1 MCLQSRPA
9 IEQAKTQAYD
19 TAGTSTTFQV
29 GIKDDRSPASNG
41 ILLQFQAP
49 AISFGR
55 PGRSTSRIHRTGS
68 IPPFNHGTK
77 QLEKERIMI
86 FVVSIVI
93 AIGALIVW
101 RGASSKLRQ
110 NNVAYRSVARVSSLA
125 AVFFGVLALLQ
136 CFTQVPAG
144 HVGVVDFFGVV
155 SDQTLRAGINPV
167 NPLATVI
174 KYSIQTQEHKEAMQ
188 VLSREGLTIGLEV
201 SALYR
206 LNPDSAARVYKTV
219 AGGDYENIILIP
231 QFRSIS
237 RAVTAS
243 FQASALYSTER
254 ERLGASIQEELGK
267 TVSPRGVTIESTPI
281 RNVALP
287 SQLTEAIEQKQ
298 RADQESQRM
307 EFILTKEKQEADRKR
322 IEAKG
327 IADFQTIVAAGI
339 SEQLLRWKGIEATE
353 KLANSQ
359 NTKVIIVGSGKDG
372 LPIILDT
379 K

>member
-1 MCLQSRPA
+1 MVCRSLTSS
-9 IEQAKTQAYD
+9 QARDQHQKISSSWKESD
-19 TAGTSTTFQV
+19 MFF
-29 GIKDDRSPASNG
+29 
-41 ILLQFQAP
+41 IL
-49 AISFGR
+49 S
-55 PGRSTSRIHRTGS
+55 
-68 IPPFNHGTK
+68 
-77 QLEKERIMI
+77 
-86 FVVSIVI
+86 VVI
-93 AIGALIVW
+93 AVGALIVW
-101 RGASSKLRQ
+101 VNASRKVRQ
-110 NNVAYRSVARVSSLA
+110 NDVNFRAVARISALGI
-125 AVFFGVLALLQ
+125 AVFGIIAILQ
-136 CFTQVPAG
+136 CFTQIPAG

-155 SDQTLRAGINPV
+155 SDQTLRAGISPV
-167 NPLATVI
+167 NPLANVI

-219 AGGDYENIILIP
+219 AGGDYQTIILIP
-231 QFRSIS
+231 QFRSIC

-254 ERLGASIQEELGK
+254 ERLGASIQEELAR
-267 TVSPRGVTIESTPI
+267 TVAPRGVTIENTPI

-287 SQLTEAIEQKQ
+287 TQLTEAIEQKQ

-353 KLANSQ
+353 KIAQSP
-359 NTKVIIVGSGKDG
+359 NTKVIIVGAGRDG
-372 LPIILDT
+372 LPVILDT

>member
-1 MCLQSRPA
+1 
-9 IEQAKTQAYD
+9 
-19 TAGTSTTFQV
+19 
-29 GIKDDRSPASNG
+29 
-41 ILLQFQAP
+41 
-49 AISFGR
+49 
-55 PGRSTSRIHRTGS
+55 
-68 IPPFNHGTK
+68 
-77 QLEKERIMI
+77 MI
-86 FVVSIVI
+86 FILSTLAAIVAVVAWRRSSIKV
-93 AIGALIVW
+93 
-101 RGASSKLRQ
+101 RQ
-110 NNVAYRSVARVSSLA
+110 NNLAFRSIANMSGIA
-125 AVFFGVLALLQ
+125 AGVFGVSALLQ
-136 CFTQVPAG
+136 CFTQIPAG
-144 HVGVVDFFGVV
+144 HVGVVDFFGIV
-155 SDQTLRAGINPV
+155 SQNTLPAGVRIV
-167 NPLATVI
+167 NPLANVI
-174 KYSIQTQEHKEAMQ
+174 KYSTQTKEHKESMQ

-206 LNPDSAARVYKTV
+206 LDPDSAARVYKTV
-219 AGGDYENIILIP
+219 AGGDYETIILIP
-231 QFRSIS
+231 QFRSIC

-254 ERLGASIQEELGK
+254 EALGSTIQGELAK
-267 TVSPRGVTIESTPI
+267 TVARRGVIIENTPI

-327 IADFQTIVAAGI
+327 IADFQAIVAAGI

-353 KLANSQ
+353 KLASSQ
-359 NTKVIIVGSGKDG
+359 NAKVVIIGSGKDG

>member
-1 MCLQSRPA
+1 
-9 IEQAKTQAYD
+9 
-19 TAGTSTTFQV
+19 
-29 GIKDDRSPASNG
+29 
-41 ILLQFQAP
+41 
-49 AISFGR
+49 
-55 PGRSTSRIHRTGS
+55 
-68 IPPFNHGTK
+68 
-77 QLEKERIMI
+77 MI
-86 FVVSIVI
+86 FILALVITVVAV
-93 AIGALIVW
+93 IVW
-101 RGASSKLRQ
+101 RIARGKVREK
-110 NNVAYRSVARVSSLA
+110 NVAFRSVANLSA
-125 AVFFGVLALLQ
+125 GIAVVFGCVALLQ
-136 CFTQVPAG
+136 CFTQIPAG

-167 NPLATVI
+167 NPMATVV
-174 KYSIQTQEHKEAMQ
+174 KYSIQTQEHKETME

-201 SALYR
+201 SVLYR

-219 AGGDYENIILIP
+219 AGGDYETIILVP
-231 QFRSIS
+231 QFRSIC

-254 ERLGASIQEELGK
+254 ERLGATIQEELAK
-267 TVSPRGVTIESTPI
+267 TVAPRGVTIENTPI

-287 SQLTEAIEQKQ
+287 TQLTEAIEQKQ

-327 IADFQTIVAAGI
+327 IADFQAIVAAGI

-353 KLANSQ
+353 KLAMSQ
-359 NTKVIIVGSGKDG
+359 NTKVIIVGAGKDG
-372 LPIILDT
+372 LPVILDT

>member
-1 MCLQSRPA
+1 
-9 IEQAKTQAYD
+9 
-19 TAGTSTTFQV
+19 
-29 GIKDDRSPASNG
+29 
-41 ILLQFQAP
+41 
-49 AISFGR
+49 
-55 PGRSTSRIHRTGS
+55 
-68 IPPFNHGTK
+68 
-77 QLEKERIMI
+77 MI
-86 FVVSIVI
+86 FIVALVITVVAVV
-93 AIGALIVW
+93 AW
-101 RGASSKLRQ
+101 RFARTKVRQ
-110 NNVAYRSVARVSSLA
+110 NNIAFRSVVNVSALA
-125 AVFFGVLALLQ
+125 AGVFGLLALLE
-136 CFTQVPAG
+136 CFTQIPAG

-167 NPLATVI
+167 NPLASVI
-174 KYSIQTQEHKEAMQ
+174 KYSIQTQEHKETMQ

-201 SALYR
+201 SVLYR

-219 AGGDYENIILIP
+219 AGGDYETIILIP
-231 QFRSIS
+231 QFRSIC

-254 ERLGASIQEELGK
+254 ERLGASIQEELARA
-267 TVSPRGVTIESTPI
+267 VAPRGVTIETSPI

-327 IADFQTIVAAGI
+327 IADFQAIVAAGI
-339 SEQLLRWKGIEATE
+339 SDQLLRWKGIEATE

-359 NTKVIIVGSGKDG
+359 NTKVIIVGAGKDG

>member
-1 MCLQSRPA
+1 MIFIISVLIA
-9 IEQAKTQAYD
+9 IVAFFVWN
-19 TAGTSTTFQV
+19 TARKRAQV
-29 GIKDDRSPASNG
+29 DRHPVV
-41 ILLQFQAP
+41 
-49 AISFGR
+49 
-55 PGRSTSRIHRTGS
+55 RSTAALAG
-68 IPPFNHGTK
+68 
-77 QLEKERIMI
+77 
-86 FVVSIVI
+86 IVTLVFTLT
-93 AIGALIVW
+93 ALT
-101 RGASSKLRQ
+101 Q
-110 NNVAYRSVARVSSLA
+110 
-125 AVFFGVLALLQ
+125 F
-136 CFTQVPAG
+136 FTQIPAG

-155 SDQTLRAGINPV
+155 SENTLPAGINPV
-167 NPLATVI
+167 NPLARVI
-174 KYSIQTQEHKEAMQ
+174 KYSIQTKEHKEVMQ

-219 AGGDYENIILIP
+219 AGGDYETIILIP
-231 QFRSIS
+231 QFRSIC

-254 ERLGASIQEELGK
+254 ERLGASIQEELAK
-267 TVSPRGVTIESTPI
+267 TVGPRGVIIETTPI

-287 SQLTEAIEQKQ
+287 GQLTEAIEQKQ

-327 IADFQTIVAAGI
+327 IADFQQIVAAGI
-339 SEQLLRWKGIEATE
+339 SEQLLRWKGIEATLKIAE
-353 KLANSQ
+353 SN
-359 NTKVIIVGSGKDG
+359 NTKVVIIGSGKDG

>member
-1 MCLQSRPA
+1 
-9 IEQAKTQAYD
+9 
-19 TAGTSTTFQV
+19 
-29 GIKDDRSPASNG
+29 
-41 ILLQFQAP
+41 
-49 AISFGR
+49 
-55 PGRSTSRIHRTGS
+55 
-68 IPPFNHGTK
+68 
-77 QLEKERIMI
+77 MI
-86 FVVSIVI
+86 FILTIII
-93 AIGALIVW
+93 AIAAFFVW
-101 RGASSKLRQ
+101 RSASSKMRQ
-110 NNVAYRSVARVSSLA
+110 NNIAFRSVARVSALVA
-125 AVFFGVLALLQ
+125 GGFGVIALLQ
-136 CFTQVPAG
+136 CFTQIPAG

-174 KYSIQTQEHKEAMQ
+174 KYSIQTQEHKETMQ

-219 AGGDYENIILIP
+219 AGGDYETIILIP
-231 QFRSIS
+231 QFRSIC

-254 ERLGASIQEELGK
+254 ERLGATIQEELGR
-267 TVSPRGVTIESTPI
+267 TVAPRGVTIENTPI

-287 SQLTEAIEQKQ
+287 SQLTEAKEQKQ

-307 EFILTKEKQEADRKR
+307 EFILTKETQEADRKR

-327 IADFQTIVAAGI
+327 IADFQAIVAAGI
-339 SEQLLRWKGIEATE
+339 SDQLLRWKGIEATE
-353 KLANSQ
+353 KLASSQ
-359 NTKVIIVGSGKDG
+359 NTKIIIVGSGKDG
-372 LPIILDT
+372 LPVILDT

>member
-1 MCLQSRPA
+1 
-9 IEQAKTQAYD
+9 
-19 TAGTSTTFQV
+19 
-29 GIKDDRSPASNG
+29 
-41 ILLQFQAP
+41 
-49 AISFGR
+49 
-55 PGRSTSRIHRTGS
+55 
-68 IPPFNHGTK
+68 
-77 QLEKERIMI
+77 MI
-86 FVVSIVI
+86 FILTVVI
-93 AIGALIVW
+93 AIGAIVIW
-101 RGASSKLRQ
+101 RKTSSKTSQVNPALRSIASGSAL
-110 NNVAYRSVARVSSLA
+110 VAGVAV
-125 AVFFGVLALLQ
+125 VLALLQ
-136 CFTQVPAG
+136 CLTQIPAG
-144 HVGVVDFFGVV
+144 HVGVVDLFGVV

-174 KYSIQTQEHKEAMQ
+174 KYPIQTTEHKETMQ

-201 SALYR
+201 SAIYR

-219 AGGDYENIILIP
+219 SGGDYETIILIP
-231 QFRSIS
+231 QFRSIC

-254 ERLGASIQEELGK
+254 ERLGASIQDELAR
-267 TVSPRGVTIESTPI
+267 TVAPRGVIIENTPI

-287 SQLTEAIEQKQ
+287 IQLTEAIEQKQ

-327 IADFQTIVAAGI
+327 IADFQAIVAAGI
-339 SEQLLRWKGIEATE
+339 SDQLLRWKGIEATE
-353 KLANSQ
+353 KLATSQ

-372 LPIILDT
+372 LPVILDT